1 MTAPGG
7 VAISRLISSGDVRAL
22 YQPIVDLD
30 SGEIVAFEA
39 LARGP
44 EGSALESP
52 AKLFGEAARHGLVG
66 ELDRLCRSVAIE
78 GALEAACG
86 RR

>member
-1 MTAPGG
+1 M
-7 VAISRLISSGDVRAL
+7 AISRLITSGSVRAL

-30 SGEIVAFEA
+30 TRETVAFEA

-44 EGSALESP
+44 EGSKLESP

-66 ELDRLCRSVAIE
+66 DLDRRAEMSRSRVRSTPGCA
-78 GALEAACG
+78 
-86 RR
+86 RQ